1 MYSFTIHNI
10 DHIGNDTSLTDWE
23 TPKTVWDKIRCAY
36 KDNERGYYI
45 RDTVVYPA
53 AHDIVK
59 PLQEGAGHVI
69 EWWVDPNVKVEEE
82 IELGKS
88 DSEDSEASSSS
99 VFETDKKSQ

>member
-10 DHIGNDTSLTDWE
+10 GDDTSLTDWE
-23 TPKTVWDKIRCAY
+23 APKTVRDKIRCAY
-36 KDNERGYYI
+36 KDNGRGYYI